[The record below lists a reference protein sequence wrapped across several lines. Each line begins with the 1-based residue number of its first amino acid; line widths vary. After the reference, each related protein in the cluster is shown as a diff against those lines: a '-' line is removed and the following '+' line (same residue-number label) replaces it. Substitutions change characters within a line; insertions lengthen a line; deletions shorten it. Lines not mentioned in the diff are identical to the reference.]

1 MADTSPAL
9 RRRFQFR
16 LRTLMIGVTLFALI
30 PCGYVGWQAKIVR
43 ERKAWVAQ
51 SPFLLRTDTPKNV
64 RELAQ
69 GDPARTP
76 SRVRLWLGDESI
88 EAIVIPN
95 SSTPE
100 ELKLATS
107 LFPEAVVVGAD

>member
-1 MADTSPAL
+1 MTDAPSP

-30 PCGYVGWQAKIVR
+30 PCGNVGWQAKIVR
-43 ERKAWVAQ
+43 ERQAWIAHQ
-51 SPFLLRTDTPKNV
+51 PFRLRTDQPKNV

-69 GDPARTP
+69 GDTTQSP
-76 SRVRLWLGDESI
+76 SRVRLWLGDESV

-100 ELKLATS
+100 ELKLAAS
-107 LFPEAVVVGAD
+107 LFPEAAIVGAD